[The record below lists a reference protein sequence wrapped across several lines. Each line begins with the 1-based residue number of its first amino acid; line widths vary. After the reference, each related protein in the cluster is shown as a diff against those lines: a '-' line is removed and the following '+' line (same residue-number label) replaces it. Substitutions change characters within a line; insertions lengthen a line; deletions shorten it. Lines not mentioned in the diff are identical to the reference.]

1 MDQTRYWTIGFCN
14 YMTTTLQLT
23 ADGVLRPRLAQ
34 LAADVLRIPVAE
46 IHPAVPLAT
55 MGLDSLAAAELT
67 ALIEDEFSH
76 ELPPAVLFEC
86 PTLESLSRFI
96 ESLFAGAPLVGSN
109 GDSKETCIAGMLA
122 DAILPADIMPV
133 CSQDSLPDDVLLTGS
148 TGFVGAYLLRSLL
161 RDTPAAIYCL
171 VRPNGTEASAR
182 VRRNLMRYGLWK
194 EHYAS
199 RIRCVYGDITQ
210 PQLGMASR
218 DFSNTAHSIGAIYHA
233 AAAVD
238 WVRPYEDL
246 RDVNVVGTR
255 ELLRLACTGPPKSFH
270 FLSSLAVCY
279 STGATGEALESD
291 DPLINLRGLYLG
303 YAQSKC
309 VAESLVRQA
318 AERGSRATV
327 TRPTLVSGDSTSGIS
342 NADDLLSRFLRGC
355 IDMGAAPDLDWAMD
369 CVPVDHVADAMV
381 QLARNGVP
389 GSVYHLINP
398 RLRYWRE
405 CVLWMCLRGYPLELI
420 PYRDWA
426 VRLRETATAS
436 HPLYPLR
443 AFFLRTVSE
452 EGGLAVPELYEETR
466 RRRTRCDFSRAML
479 TQAGTTCPHLD
490 AHLLDRYFDSY
501 SERGLIPPVARVT
514 AARSDACL
522 SSPLV
527 TAMERS
533 LQRRNCDPALR
544 ITNVELFPMR
554 GDDSI
559 VAELTSWKRGS
570 RSGLRR
576 ARLTAESRD
585 GGTSV
590 IDLVLKSKPP
600 DTDAIEVGEQVARLC
615 GHQLGDA
622 YSAWRDYIGLT
633 GGHIRELAIYE
644 TDDQRLHLHI
654 PAPIT
659 VLRDDDRGEWVVALE
674 YVSDAQV
681 ANAWHRA
688 WTHSE
693 IEAALHG
700 LAVLHSVWHDRCETL
715 VSQNWLAPR
724 RSSAQ
729 MAAMIPLWSALAANA
744 RPAFTS
750 WGGHELAD
758 VHESLLCGIDRWWQP
773 LGNNLQTLIH
783 NDFNPRNIML
793 RGQPG
798 VALHLCA
805 YDWELA
811 TIGAPQ
817 RDLAEFLCFTLAPET
832 ADDDALTW
840 VQRYAG
846 LLEEQTG
853 TIVDPIEWEAGFR
866 AALCDFLI
874 DRLAMYAMIHRFR
887 PQGFLPRVMRTWLAL
902 HNRFPWPIS

>member
-1 MDQTRYWTIGFCN
+1 
-14 YMTTTLQLT
+14 MTTTLHLT
-23 ADGVLRPRLAQ
+23 AGALRPRLAQ
-34 LAADVLRIPVAE
+34 LAADVLRIPVAD
-46 IHPAVPLAT
+46 IHPAVPLSA

-67 ALIEDEFSH
+67 ALIEDELSH
-76 ELPPAVLFEC
+76 ELPPAMLFEY
-86 PTLESLSRFI
+86 PTLESLWRFI
-96 ESLFAGAPLVGSN
+96 ESRFAGAPIEVSDCGH
-109 GDSKETCIAGMLA
+109 KEISIAGMLA
-122 DAILPADIMPV
+122 DAILPADIVPAR
-133 CSQDSLPDDVLLTGS
+133 SQDPLPDDVLLTGS

-161 RDTPAAIYCL
+161 RDTPAVVYCL

-182 VRRNLMRYGLWK
+182 VRQNLAQYGLWE
-194 EHYAS
+194 EHFAS

-210 PQLGMASR
+210 PLLGMSSR
-218 DFSNTAHSIGAIYHA
+218 DFSKTASSIGAIYHA

-246 RDVNVVGTR
+246 RDVNVVGTL

-279 STGATGEALESD
+279 STGATEDALESD
-291 DPLINLRGLYLG
+291 DPLTNLRGLRLG

-327 TRPTLVSGDSTSGIS
+327 ARPTLVSGDSTSGIS

-389 GSVYHLINP
+389 GRVYHLVNP

-420 PYRDWA
+420 PYRDWT

-436 HPLYPLR
+436 HPLYPLQ
-443 AFFLRTVSE
+443 AFFLRTVAD
-452 EGGLAVPELYEETR
+452 EGGLALPELYEETR

-479 TQAGTTCPHLD
+479 AQAGTTCPPLD
-490 AHLLDRYFDSY
+490 AHLLDRYFNSY
-501 SERGLIPPVARVT
+501 TERGLISPVTRATNVR
-514 AARSDACL
+514 RDACL
-522 SSPLV
+522 SSTLV
-527 TAMERS
+527 TAIERS
-533 LQRRNCDPALR
+533 LRRRNCDPALR
-544 ITNVELFPMR
+544 ITNVELFPMG

-559 VAELTSWKRGS
+559 VAELTSWRRGS
-570 RSGLRR
+570 RPGLRR
-576 ARLTAESRD
+576 ARLTTESRD
-585 GGTSV
+585 GCTSV

-600 DTDAIEVGEQVARLC
+600 DTDAIAVGEQVARLC
-615 GHQLGDA
+615 GRQLGDA
-622 YSAWRDYIGLT
+622 YAAWRDHIGLT
-633 GGHIRELAIYE
+633 GGHLRELAIYE
-644 TDDQRLHLHI
+644 IDDQHLRLHV
-654 PAPIT
+654 PAPFA

-688 WTHSE
+688 WIPSE
-693 IEAALHG
+693 IDAALRG
-700 LAVLHSVWHDRCETL
+700 LASLHAVWRDRWEAL
-715 VSQNWLAPR
+715 VSQSWLAPR

-729 MAAMIPLWSALAANA
+729 MAEMLPLWSALAANA
-744 RPAFTS
+744 CPAFTS
-750 WGGHELAD
+750 WAGPALVKA
-758 VHESLLCGIDRWWQP
+758 HESLLCGIDRWWRP

-793 RGQPG
+793 RGLPG
-798 VALHLCA
+798 VALRLCA

-811 TIGAPQ
+811 TICAPQ
-817 RDLAEFLCFTLAPET
+817 RDLAEFLCFALAPET
-832 ADDDALTW
+832 AADDAPTW
-840 VQRYAG
+840 VQRYLC
-846 LLEEQTG
+846 LLEEQTLT
-853 TIVDPIEWEAGFR
+853 TIDPIEWEAGFR
-866 AALCDFLI
+866 AALCDFLV

-887 PQGFLPRVMRTWLAL
+887 PQAFLPRVVRAWLAL